1 MMKHKPIINTPK
13 EKRRLEQSIRAQEEA
28 VSRRDSAK
36 EGFLARL
43 RRRDRKSLIIA
54 GGTLFGVI
62 LAGLLFN
69 SFMAPKK
76 GGMPYGLCRVFL
88 ELQVQYPE
96 TLRIGMVEVFKDS
109 TRIWFTQ
116 IDGFGS
122 YRNEPIQ
129 CYFHREDGRG
139 WVMDRALISRRAVD
153 PRRIAAFNRSLPV
166 FSEYPPDLTLPYE
179 VPNQLRDLKFETDM
193 FRQKLF

>member
-1 MMKHKPIINTPK
+1 MKRKPIINTAK
-13 EKRRLEQSIRAQEEA
+13 AKRKLEQSIIAQEA
-28 VSRRDSAK
+28 DVLRSGGAK

-43 RRRDRKSLIIA
+43 RRRERKAMITA
-54 GGTLFGVI
+54 GGLLGVV
-62 LAGLLFN
+62 LVAGFLFN
-69 SFMAPKK
+69 AVTAPKK

-88 ELQVQYPE
+88 ELQMEYPE

-129 CYFHREDGRG
+129 CYFHSEKGRG
-139 WVMDRALISRRAVD
+139 WVMDRALINRRPVD
-153 PRRIAAFNRSLPV
+153 LSKVSAFNRSLPV
-166 FSEYPPDLTLPYE
+166 FAAYPPDLTLPYE